1 MCYLFYVFVFL
12 FIGLLFIAGVVVN
25 LDVCLHAV
33 VIVELAGGVG
43 TLWGRRC
50 FCAVVPC
57 I

>member
-50 FCAVVPC
+50 LCAVVPC